1 MKIYYIYTMKMNRH
15 HLLEIILWPN
25 TDGTYRTILNS
36 RQRLK
41 ELGIYDDF
49 KLCIRISAREHS
61 SMHRLAEISVGRKP
75 TPPSAKGKHWS
86 LSAETK
92 QKMSVAQTGKP
103 GTNTGKTFSAQWR
116 RRISEGQKGKLRGHW
131 YTDGV
136 HSLQAF
142 ECPPGFKPGRIY
154 KRKESSF

>member
-1 MKIYYIYTMKMNRH
+1 MNRH

-25 TDGTYRTILNS
+25 ADGTYRTILNS

-41 ELGIYDDF
+41 ELGIYNDF

-75 TPPSAKGKHWS
+75 TPPSAKGKHWT

-92 QKMSVAQTGKP
+92 QKMSA
-103 GTNTGKTFSAQWR
+103 S
-116 RRISEGQKGKLRGHW
+116 QKGRIHSEEARRKMSESQKGRPKGHW
-131 YTDGV
+131 YNDGV
-136 HSLQAF
+136 HSLQAL
-142 ECPPGFKPGRIY
+142 ECPPGFVRGRLTY
-154 KRKESSF
+154 KRKE